1 MKYYQP
7 IKHRHSAQFKTD
19 RSTYQF
25 ESLASEKIRPIS
37 KLQMQK
43 DVERVKSFYFV
54 QQALSQ
60 GYCPPQHNV
69 NWLYNFITSI
79 EKWFDKGNQKLTD
92 KQSMIIEKV
101 KTDIE
106 TYKLILKKNTH
117 AN

>member
-106 TYKLILKKNTH
+106 TYKSALKK
-117 AN
+117 

>member
-1 MKYYQP
+1 
-7 IKHRHSAQFKTD
+7 
-19 RSTYQF
+19 
-25 ESLASEKIRPIS
+25 
-37 KLQMQK
+37 
-43 DVERVKSFYFV
+43 V